1 MYLLVVR
8 SYHDHNPHQ
17 PPEHQRNHAV
27 ALALSVFGYWW
38 FAKSRRNFA
47 DVI

>member
-1 MYLLVVR
+1 
-8 SYHDHNPHQ
+8 
-17 PPEHQRNHAV
+17 
-27 ALALSVFGYWW
+27 LALLIFVFGYWW